1 MKLVSLHSRRWHTE
15 QLGTGCVLNT
25 IKFVVENG
33 ITKEL
38 FLMMTGDHIREI
50 AGDLR
55 TAIRLTALQKKL
67 LDSNVSISKVGLKCL
82 PLDLKVLKVWDCNTL
97 TLIFYFFL
105 G

>member
-1 MKLVSLHSRRWHTE
+1 MKLVSVHSSRWHTE
-15 QLGTGCVLNT
+15 QLGTGCCALNT

-82 PLDLKVLKVWDCNTL
+82 PSDLKVLKV
-97 TLIFYFFL
+97 
-105 G
+105 